1 MIGEELRQPF
11 RHLPDRGIRIAV
23 LVEETSIANFET
35 HVVEAVCNRV
45 DQFLAAIPGAS
56 TIILN
61 PVKTGLRTRL
71 VIAMQQRPLHLE
83 IAPQVGVH
91 RADFGSREHLVS
103 RSTRRLG
110 RLHDQLVQAVGCLGA
125 RLDVL
130 PIARPCQTGVTMDV
144 FNDLVET
151 GSCDAVGGS
160 GDQAVGSDT

>member
-35 HVVEAVCNRV
+35 HVVEAVGYRV

-56 TIILN
+56 TIVLN

-71 VIAMQQRPLHLE
+71 VIAVQQRPLHLE

-91 RADFGSREHLVS
+91 RADFGSREHLVG
-103 RSTRRLG
+103 RSTRRLR
-110 RLHDQLVQAVGCLGA
+110 RLHD
-125 RLDVL
+125 
-130 PIARPCQTGVTMDV
+130 
-144 FNDLVET
+144 
-151 GSCDAVGGS
+151 
-160 GDQAVGSDT
+160 